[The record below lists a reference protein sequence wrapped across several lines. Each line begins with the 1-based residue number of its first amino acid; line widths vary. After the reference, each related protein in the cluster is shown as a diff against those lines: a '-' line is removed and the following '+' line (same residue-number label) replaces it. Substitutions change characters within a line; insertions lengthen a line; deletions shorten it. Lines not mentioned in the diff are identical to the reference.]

1 MITFVLDF
9 NHFIPRKDTCEVLSV
24 IEDMEPD
31 DDPIL
36 EGLRFVI
43 VI

>member
-31 DDPIL
+31 DNPIL
-36 EGLRFVI
+36 QGLRFVI
-43 VI
+43 MI